1 VPIKSLTFTASTKK
15 LWTKLSYEKATR
27 KMLVKLTPGVTEP
40 EISPTCVFTAFGKLL
55 GGTIVLLPEIP
66 GTCNIPLLINKS
78 SQ

>member
-1 VPIKSLTFTASTKK
+1 
-15 LWTKLSYEKATR
+15 
-27 KMLVKLTPGVTEP
+27 MLVKLTPGVTEP